1 MKAVIMKDGTEKTVT
16 DKHARRLL
24 YYKEAELKEVNEDE
38 TSEDEI
44 PEETPEVKEE
54 KKTPANKKD
63 KTKKETK

>member
-1 MKAVIMKDGTEKTVT
+1 MNDGTEKTVT

-24 YYKEAELKEVNEDE
+24 YYKDAELKEENEVTE
-38 TSEDEI
+38 
-44 PEETPEVKEE
+44 PEEVTPLEESENLTPEVKEE

>member
-1 MKAVIMKDGTEKTVT
+1 MKVVIMNDGTEKTVT

-24 YYKEAELKEVNEDE
+24 YYKEAELKEGQDE
-38 TSEDEI
+38 GSELDE
-44 PEETPEVKEE
+44 KEE